1 MPVAST
7 EWTAIGQPS
16 TGTAVMLSTG
26 TAVVP
31 STGRAVVPSTGAVV
45 MPSTAEVPLDSEDKT
60 TMGLTYIVVYANKQ
74 ILIKILNK
82 YGWFKNFMTC
92 ARQIKIFS
100 THSDQ

>member
-16 TGTAVMLSTG
+16 TGTALVLSTG

-31 STGRAVVPSTGAVV
+31 STGRAVVPSTGTVV
-45 MPSTAEVPLDSEDKT
+45 VPSAAEVSLDSEDKT
-60 TMGLTYIVVYANKQ
+60 TMRRTYIVVYANKQ
-74 ILIKILNK
+74 ILNK
-82 YGWFKNFMTC
+82 YGWFKHFMTC
-92 ARQIKIFS
+92 ARQIKIFP